1 MVGVPKSKGCGT
13 CRKRSIKVSSTIRR
27 FTLQSNSPPQCDE
40 ARPSCYKC
48 RRGGRIC
55 PGYENRMKF
64 VDEGPRLRKSL
75 KNTPEEETGV
85 VTFPVALNSSP
96 MERTQVVASFIEE
109 LFPLGRESVQ
119 ASFIGNWLHHIP
131 HALHRNAAV
140 DQAAETLALAYFAKT
155 SSCNSTLMRSYRT
168 YELSLRSLSK
178 SLQCPDSRLSSETLC
193 ATLLL
198 LHYEVE
204 VTSTDSRQ

>member
-1 MVGVPKSKGCGT
+1 MVGVPKSTGCAT
-13 CRKRSIKVSSTIRR
+13 CRKRSIKVSSVVRR
-27 FTLQSNSPPQCDE
+27 FTLQPSSPPQCDE

-64 VDEGPRLRKSL
+64 VDEGPRLRKNL
-75 KNTPEEETGV
+75 KNIPEEATASI
-85 VTFPVALNSSP
+85 FPVAVNSSP

-109 LFPLGRESVQ
+109 LFPLGHESVQ
-119 ASFIGNWLHHIP
+119 VSFIGNWLHHIP
-131 HALHRNAAV
+131 QALHRNAAV

-168 YELSLRSLSK
+168 YEIALRSLSK
-178 SLQCPDSRLSSETLC
+178 SLQHPDSRLSSETLC